1 MTRKRNPRFQGE
13 AIKKN
18 ENDVQTFCES
28 LPDNLN
34 SLSENRP
41 ESESKKRTRF
51 FVQDESRL
59 GLMFPMR
66 RRITAKGIKPIQV
79 VDFRFENYYLYGA
92 VEPISGDRFILE
104 LPYLNSDCFQ
114 VFLNEFSSYC
124 IDDFIILLV
133 DNSSTHKAKKL
144 VIPKNIVLLFLP
156 PYSPELNPIERLW
169 QHIKSKVTFS
179 FLESLEA
186 LKQNVADELLKLTD
200 SIVASIT
207 GYSYIVNAM
216 NSLMHNY

>member
-1 MTRKRNPRFQGE
+1 M
-13 AIKKN
+13 
-18 ENDVQTFCES
+18 
-28 LPDNLN
+28 
-34 SLSENRP
+34 SENKP
-41 ESESKKRTRF
+41 ESENKKKTRIF
-51 FVQDESRL
+51 TQDESRL

-66 RRITAKGIKPIQV
+66 RRITAKGIKPIQA

-92 VEPISGDRFILE
+92 VDPISGDRFILE
-104 LPYLNSDCFQ
+104 MPYLNSDCFQ
-114 VFLNEFSSYC
+114 AFLNEFSLCYSEY
-124 IDDFIILLV
+124 FIILLL

-169 QHIKSKVTFS
+169 QHIKSKLTFS
-179 FLESLEA
+179 LLEDLEA

-216 NSLMHNY
+216 NSLMHNH